1 MTANPSHNA
10 MPAET
15 TRRTPPAAAAP
26 ELTVRLPEEPPHL
39 TETAAAALLR
49 FVRDEY
55 HRLMDTPPVHTNP

>member
-1 MTANPSHNA
+1 MAP
-10 MPAET
+10 ET
-15 TRRTPPAAAAP
+15 TSATPPAAAAP
-26 ELTVRLPEEPPHL
+26 ELTVRLPEEAPHL